1 MKNTGDGRRVSRAEK
16 EVQETIAKYLI
27 SGFRSKLPGI
37 VTVSRVIM
45 PPDLKSAKVYIT
57 IMATD
62 NESAKLLEAVEL
74 LQEGA
79 AEVQHQLGKQ
89 LAMRYTPKL
98 TFFADRSVEKVI
110 RVDSL
115 LKEIEQN
122 RKPSE

>member
-27 SGFRSKLPGI
+27 SGFRHKLPGI

-57 IMATD
+57 LMATE
-62 NESAKLLEAVEL
+62 NEIEKLHETVEL
-74 LQEGA
+74 LQENA
-79 AEVQHQLGKQ
+79 AEVQFQLGKQ

-98 TFFADRSVEKVI
+98 NFFADRSVEKVI
-110 RVDSL
+110 RVESL

-122 RKPSE
+122 RKPTE